1 MKLLFP
7 FVFLINFLMSSQNLL
22 IKNTS
27 FEEKLYGWDYGVSG
41 SKKFDRP
48 IAKFVTIKNGRGTES
63 ALSIRVEKSFPTGTA
78 NQVYL
83 VQDRLKLKK
92 GKKYSLCFYIKSA
105 VTEDEVFV
113 SVGSGSASNGQ
124 KSMLQKISFLGDN
137 KWQKISLTFIA
148 SNLNPNNKVDFKN
161 AAIYFG
167 FNFRD
172 GEYQIDEVNV
182 ERIK

>member
-1 MKLLFP
+1 MKLLLL
-7 FVFLINFLMSSQNLL
+7 FVFLMNFSMFSQNLL

-27 FEEKLYGWDYGVSG
+27 FEEELYGWDYGVSG
-41 SKKFDRP
+41 NKKFDRP

-63 ALSIRVEKSFPTGTA
+63 ALSIRVEKSFPTGTT

-83 VQDRLKLKK
+83 VQDRLRLKK
-92 GKKYSLCFYIKSA
+92 GKKYSLSFYIKSA
-105 VTEDEVFV
+105 VTEDEVSV
-113 SVGSGSASNGQ
+113 SVGSGSAANGR
-124 KSMLQKISFLGDN
+124 KSMSQKISFLGNN
-137 KWQKISLTFIA
+137 KWQKISLIFIA
-148 SNLNPNNKVDFKN
+148 SNLNPKNEVEFKN

-182 ERIK
+182 ERVK